1 MPRTNEALGGLGPI
15 GSRSLRFQHFE
26 PQFGQRHP
34 PIFAE
39 IKTQTGIQIP
49 AVITLRNK
57 CSR

>member
-1 MPRTNEALGGLGPI
+1 MPRTNEALGDLGPI

-26 PQFGQRHP
+26 PQLGHRQP
-34 PIFAE
+34 PILAE

-57 CSR
+57 CNR